1 MKSRV
6 AIIDSVGAH
15 GSSFHYYVF
24 GQAIGLIKSGLKISV
39 YTNDETE
46 NPKIESLDFYQ
57 TYKNIYKSKYRLLS
71 AIRYLRASVYS
82 IIHAR
87 SNGCKIFHFHLFD
100 FNLLILFNI
109 LICRISFSKAVL
121 TIHDVKSFDSV
132 KKNNL
137 VSRLIYKLSSAL
149 ITHNI
154 FSRDEIKKDNKLS
167 NHNIHIIPHGNYL
180 PFINVQKDKSLCRK
194 ELELPKNKKII
205 LFFGMIKKVKG
216 LEVLLRAMK
225 KIKANN
231 KDIVLL
237 VAGKCYKN
245 DFAFYQQIIDK
256 NKLND
261 NCILHIKFIPDE
273 DVEYYYGACD
283 LVVLP
288 YTRIYQSGVLLM
300 SLSYRKPTL
309 VSDLD
314 PLTDIITHNK
324 TGYIFKSQDP
334 NDLSQ
339 KIVDILNDENSLQHV
354 NKNAYQHVK
363 KKYSWEAIGSAT
375 KRVYQ
380 TLIE

>member
-57 TYKNIYKSKYRLLS
+57 SYKKIYKSKYRILS
-71 AIRYLRASVYS
+71 GMRYLKGSIYS
-82 IIHAR
+82 IFHAR
-87 SNGCKIFHFHLFD
+87 IKGCKIFHFHLFD
-100 FNLLILFNI
+100 FSILMLFNI
-109 LICRISFSKAVL
+109 LICRFLFSKIVL
-121 TIHDVKSFDSV
+121 TIHDVKSFDGN

-137 VSRLIYKLSSAL
+137 ISKLIYKLSSSL
-149 ITHNI
+149 ITHNV
-154 FSRDEIKKDNKLS
+154 FSREEIRKDNKS
-167 NHNIHIIPHGNYL
+167 IKRNINIIPHGNYL
-180 PFINVQKDKSLCRK
+180 PFINVQNNKSICRK
-194 ELELPKNKKII
+194 ELSLPKNKKII

-225 KIKANN
+225 EIKTEN

-237 VAGKCYKN
+237 IAGKCYKN
-245 DFAFYQQIIDK
+245 DFSFYQQIIDK

-261 NCILHIKFIPDE
+261 DCILHIKFISDQ
-273 DVEYYYGACD
+273 DIKYYYGACD

-309 VSDLD
+309 VSDLP
-314 PLTDIITHNK
+314 PLTEIITHNE
-324 TGYIFKSQDP
+324 TGYIFKSEDFV
-334 NDLSQ
+334 DLSK
-339 KIVDILNDENSLQHV
+339 KIVGILNDEDLLNRV
-354 NKNAYQHVK
+354 NINAYELVK
-363 KKYSWEAIGSAT
+363 TKYSWEFIGSAT
-375 KRVYQ
+375 ARVYQ